1 VDILEHREH
10 RRDALTELNAS
21 DVAPPLS
28 LDGVHDQVEPQRVQ
42 LVRENGEFSLR
53 PKSWLY
59 KDDVGV
65 QSDEQKMKRMEGR
78 DRAGWEDFSSQV
90 KFSRAF
96 AGDE

>member
-1 VDILEHREH
+1 MDL
-10 RRDALTELNAS
+10 LN
-21 DVAPPLS
+21 
-28 LDGVHDQVEPQRVQ
+28 GVHDQAKLERLQ

-59 KDDVGV
+59 QDDVGI
-65 QSDEQKMKRMEGR
+65 QNDEQKMERVEGR